1 MLAYLYYAKDL
12 GRKRPGL
19 LFGIGLQGIFLTRF
33 CIEFVKLEQEA
44 FEKGMALDMGQ
55 LLSIPFILLGAYV
68 IYRAVTRP
76 EVAIIEPKAATKPA
90 PAKNEGK
97 NKKRKVKW

>member
-1 MLAYLYYAKDL
+1 
-12 GRKRPGL
+12 
-19 LFGIGLQGIFLTRF
+19 
-33 CIEFVKLEQEA
+33 
-44 FEKGMALDMGQ
+44 MALDMGQ